1 MNVKLNIPDSNN
13 TSQDNLITK
22 DNLINLNEL
31 RKKAKTRTIIS
42 IIIGAIAIIALN
54 ILMDNILTTIL
65 TFAIIAGLGVFA
77 VKPYM
82 EFKTKYKEMFVQSSL
97 EGVFDNL
104 TYQPTTGISRDI
116 IKNTQMMQMG
126 NKYHSNDYIEADYN
140 GVHFK
145 QSDVCIQ
152 EETHDSDGHS
162 HTETY
167 FRGRWMLFDF
177 NKEFKA
183 NLQVVQAGFK
193 HAKRKR
199 FFGKEEEKYKKVEME
214 DIEFNKEF
222 KIFAQN
228 EHDAFYILTPQMME
242 RIRRVSREIGG
253 KLILCFIDN
262 TLHVGI
268 HTNKDSFEPSMMKE
282 IDPKVEK
289 QKIIH
294 DINLITTFVNE
305 LSLDTKLFK
314 A

>member
-1 MNVKLNIPDSNN
+1 MNLKLNISDNN
-13 TSQDNLITK
+13 QSSQEDIINK

-31 RKKAKTRTIIS
+31 RKKAKNRMILC
-42 IIIGAIAIIALN
+42 IIIGVIAILTLN
-54 ILMDNILTTIL
+54 ILMNNVLSTIL
-65 TFAIIAGLGVFA
+65 TLLAIAGLGIFA

-82 EFKTKYKEMFVQSSL
+82 EFKTKYKEMFVQSNL

-104 TYQPTTGISRDI
+104 NYQPNIGISRDI

-126 NKYHSNDYIEADYN
+126 NRYHSNDYIEADYN
-140 GVHFK
+140 GVHFI

-152 EETHDSDGHS
+152 EETQDSENRS

-167 FRGRWMLFDF
+167 FRGRWMIFDF

-183 NLQVVQAGFK
+183 NVQVVQNGFK
-193 HAKRKR
+193 HSKRKR

-214 DIEFNKEF
+214 DVTFNKEF

-242 RIRRVSREIGG
+242 RIRNIANNIDGY
-253 KLILCFIDN
+253 LILCFIDN
-262 TLHVGI
+262 NLHVGI
-268 HTNKDSFEPSMMKE
+268 HTNRDSFEPSMMKE
-282 IDPKVEK
+282 IDPEVEK
-289 QKIIH
+289 QKIIN
-294 DINLITTFVNE
+294 DINLITTFVND

>member
-1 MNVKLNIPDSNN
+1 MNLKLDISDNN
-13 TSQDNLITK
+13 QSSQEDIINK

-31 RKKAKTRTIIS
+31 RKKAKNRMILC
-42 IIIGAIAIIALN
+42 IIIGVIAVLILN
-54 ILMDNILTTIL
+54 ILMNNVLSTIL
-65 TFAIIAGLGVFA
+65 TLLTIAGLGVFA

-82 EFKTKYKEMFVQSSL
+82 EFKTKYKEMFVQSNL

-104 TYQPTTGISRDI
+104 NYQPNIGISRDI

-140 GVHFK
+140 GVHFI

-152 EETHDSDGHS
+152 EETHDSENRS

-167 FRGRWMLFDF
+167 FRGRWMIFDF

-183 NLQVVQAGFK
+183 NVQVVQNGFK

-199 FFGKEEEKYKKVEME
+199 LFGKEEEKYKKVEME
-214 DIEFNKEF
+214 DVTFNKEF

-242 RIRRVSREIGG
+242 RIRNIANNIDGY
-253 KLILCFIDN
+253 LILCFIDN
-262 TLHVGI
+262 NLHVGI
-268 HTNKDSFEPSMMKE
+268 HTNRDSFEPSMMKE
-282 IDPKVEK
+282 IDPEVEK
-289 QKIIH
+289 QKIIN
-294 DINLITTFVNE
+294 DINLITTFVND

>member
-1 MNVKLNIPDSNN
+1 MNLKLNISDNN
-13 TSQDNLITK
+13 QSSQEDIINK

-31 RKKAKTRTIIS
+31 RKKAKNRMILC
-42 IIIGAIAIIALN
+42 IIIGVIAILTLN
-54 ILMDNILTTIL
+54 ILMNNVLSTIL
-65 TFAIIAGLGVFA
+65 TLLAIAGLGIFA

-82 EFKTKYKEMFVQSSL
+82 EFKTKYKEMFVQSNL

-104 TYQPTTGISRDI
+104 NYQPNIGISRDI

-126 NKYHSNDYIEADYN
+126 NRYHSNDYIEADYN
-140 GVHFK
+140 GVHFI

-152 EETHDSDGHS
+152 EETQDSENRS

-167 FRGRWMLFDF
+167 FRGRWMIFDF

-183 NLQVVQAGFK
+183 NVQVVQNGFK
-193 HAKRKR
+193 HSKRKR

-214 DIEFNKEF
+214 DVTFNKEF

-242 RIRRVSREIGG
+242 RIRNIANNIEGY
-253 KLILCFIDN
+253 LILCFIDN

-268 HTNKDSFEPSMMKE
+268 HTNRDSFEPSMMKE
-282 IDPKVEK
+282 IDPEVEK
-289 QKIIH
+289 QKIIN
-294 DINLITTFVNE
+294 DINLITTFVND

>member
-1 MNVKLNIPDSNN
+1 MKVKLDIPDNN
-13 TSQDNLITK
+13 QSIQEDAFSKENLTS
-22 DNLINLNEL
+22 LNEL
-31 RKKAKTRTIIS
+31 RKKAKTRMIIC
-42 IIIGAIAIIALN
+42 IIIGVIAILALN

-65 TFAIIAGLGVFA
+65 TFLIIAGLGVFA
-77 VKPYM
+77 VKPYI
-82 EFKTKYKEMFVQSSL
+82 EFKSKYKETFVQSSL
-97 EGVFDNL
+97 EGIFDNL
-104 TYQPTTGISRDI
+104 NYQPYGGISRDI

-140 GVHFK
+140 GVHFI

-152 EETHDSDGHS
+152 EETHDSDNHS

-167 FRGRWMLFDF
+167 FRGRWMIFDF
-177 NKEFKA
+177 NKTFKA
-183 NLQVVQAGFK
+183 NLQVVQNGFK

-214 DIEFNKEF
+214 DITFNKEF

-242 RIRRVSREIGG
+242 RIRNVANNIDGY
-253 KLILCFIDN
+253 LILCFIDN

-268 HTNKDSFEPSMMKE
+268 HTNRDSFEPSMMKE
-282 IDPKVEK
+282 LDPEVEK
-289 QKIIH
+289 QKIIN

>member
-1 MNVKLNIPDSNN
+1 MNLKLNISDNN
-13 TSQDNLITK
+13 QSSQEDIINK

-31 RKKAKTRTIIS
+31 RKKAKNRMILC
-42 IIIGAIAIIALN
+42 IIIGVIAILTLN
-54 ILMDNILTTIL
+54 ILMNNVLSTIL
-65 TFAIIAGLGVFA
+65 TLLAIAGLGIFA

-82 EFKTKYKEMFVQSSL
+82 EFKTKYKEMFVQSNL

-104 TYQPTTGISRDI
+104 NYQPNIGISRDI

-126 NKYHSNDYIEADYN
+126 NRYHSNDYIEADYN
-140 GVHFK
+140 GVHFI

-152 EETHDSDGHS
+152 EETQDSENRS

-167 FRGRWMLFDF
+167 FRGRWMIFDF

-183 NLQVVQAGFK
+183 NVQVVQNGFK
-193 HAKRKR
+193 HSKRKR

-214 DIEFNKEF
+214 DVTFNKEF

-242 RIRRVSREIGG
+242 RIRNIANNIEGY
-253 KLILCFIDN
+253 LILCFIDN

-268 HTNKDSFEPSMMKE
+268 HTNRDSFEPSMMKE
-282 IDPKVEK
+282 IDPEVEK
-289 QKIIH
+289 QKII
-294 DINLITTFVNE
+294 NE
-305 LSLDTKLFK
+305 KLFK

>member
-1 MNVKLNIPDSNN
+1 MNLKLNISDNN
-13 TSQDNLITK
+13 QSSQEDIINK

-31 RKKAKTRTIIS
+31 RKKAKNRMILC
-42 IIIGAIAIIALN
+42 IIIGVIAILTLN
-54 ILMDNILTTIL
+54 ILMNNVLSTIL
-65 TFAIIAGLGVFA
+65 TLLAIAGLGIFA

-82 EFKTKYKEMFVQSSL
+82 EFKTKYKEMFVQSNL

-104 TYQPTTGISRDI
+104 NYQPNIGISRDI
-116 IKNTQMMQMG
+116 IKNTQTMQMG
-126 NKYHSNDYIEADYN
+126 NRYHSNDYIEADYN
-140 GVHFK
+140 GVHFI

-152 EETHDSDGHS
+152 EETQDSENRS

-167 FRGRWMLFDF
+167 FRGRWMIFDF

-183 NLQVVQAGFK
+183 NVQVVQNGFK
-193 HAKRKR
+193 HSKRKR

-214 DIEFNKEF
+214 DVTFNKEF

-242 RIRRVSREIGG
+242 RIRNIANNIEGY
-253 KLILCFIDN
+253 LILCFIDN

-268 HTNKDSFEPSMMKE
+268 HTNRDSFEPSMMKE
-282 IDPKVEK
+282 IDPEVEK
-289 QKIIH
+289 QKIIN
-294 DINLITTFVNE
+294 DINLITTFVND